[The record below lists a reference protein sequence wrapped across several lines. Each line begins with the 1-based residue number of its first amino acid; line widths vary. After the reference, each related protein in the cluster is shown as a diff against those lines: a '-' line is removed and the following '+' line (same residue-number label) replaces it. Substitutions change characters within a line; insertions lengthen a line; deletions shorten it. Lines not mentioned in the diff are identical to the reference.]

1 MIKIAAVVFG
11 AVFAANVLVDTVV
24 YYLTH
29 KRRSS

>member
-1 MIKIAAVVFG
+1 MIKIAAVIFG
-11 AVFAANVLVDTVV
+11 AVFAANVLGTVV